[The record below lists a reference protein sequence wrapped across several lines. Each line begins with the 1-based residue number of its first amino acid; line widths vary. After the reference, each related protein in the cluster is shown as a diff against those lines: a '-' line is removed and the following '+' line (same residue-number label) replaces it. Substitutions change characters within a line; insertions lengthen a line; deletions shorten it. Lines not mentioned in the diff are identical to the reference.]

1 MITNDDQQQTVGQ
14 QTDEEQKELL
24 RLMSEG
30 SRILGYDQ
38 NAKIAALLITHFPEN
53 RDEEWE
59 VAFTE
64 MVRLYHREIAA
75 ARSAE

>member
-1 MITNDDQQQTVGQ
+1 MTTLTQ

-38 NAKIAALLITHFPEN
+38 NAKITAMLISHFPEN

-59 VAFTE
+59 VAFANI
-64 MVRLYHREIAA
+64 VKLYHREIAA